1 MNRDE
6 IKGKA
11 ENWKGR
17 AKQAAG
23 VLTGNRRTETE
34 GADERDSGAARE
46 TLGRARREAGEAIE
60 DLGRKIRK

>member
-6 IKGKA
+6 IRGKA
-11 ENWKGR
+11 QNWKGR

-34 GADERDSGAARE
+34 GAEQRDSGAARE
-46 TLGRARREAGEAIE
+46 RVGRARREVGEAIE